1 MFAKGEIGMSRNKK
15 FIVITGQIASG
26 KSSLAELIKKR
37 NEKYLVLDADD
48 QIKELYKRGA
58 ELYKVLVKEFGDII
72 LNEKGN
78 ISKSK
83 LRRTVL
89 LNDEN
94 REKLNFLTHPVILK
108 NMVDFAKKSESDVVF
123 LQIPLLNESI
133 ARLEKLIDIDEVWN
147 ITASDEVRFKRLMER
162 KGMAEDV
169 AHRIMEIQSEF
180 ENESYDILSVE
191 NNGDFEELKD
201 KVDLF
206 FKNSCINEEKKSGF
220 FGRFKKNKKENESE
234 DIEENSEDS
243 NGDTGSFRKVS
254 EEELK
259 AKNNTDESY
268 DGFAESKDL
277 SNSEE
282 HLGEF
287 VQPAFF
293 QNQSTESV
301 DLKDLENQNSSE
313 VEKTK
318 LTDLSAL
325 HDNQMDNTE
334 SLKDSINSDTTN
346 EENIEETTNDKG
358 KKRKKM
364 KKWKK
369 VLLTLITVIIIC
381 KALFLGAVYY
391 GGQNYPISYI
401 EEIQKYSSE
410 YGVDPKVVLA
420 IMRVESNFKSDA
432 VSKVNA
438 KGLMQV
444 LPDTAKHVA
453 KLLNIDVNSLDL
465 NDPETNVKIGTYYLK
480 YLMQN
485 FSNMNTVYAAYNG
498 GIGNVNT
505 WLKDSKYSSDGV
517 TLYNIPSAEA
527 KNYVKK
533 VNKALKAYEILYG
546 KEFPTK
552 KTKGFAKFIDNV
564 KNTVRYIFRNF

>member
-1 MFAKGEIGMSRNKK
+1 MSRNKK

-26 KSSLAELIKKR
+26 KSSLAELIKER
-37 NEKYLVLDADD
+37 NENYLVLDADD

-58 ELYKVLVKEFGDII
+58 ELYKVLVNEFGDSI

-83 LRRTVL
+83 LRKIVF

-94 REKLNFLTHPVILK
+94 REKLNSLTHPVILN
-108 NMVDFAKKSESDVVF
+108 NMVNLAKNSDAEVVF

-133 ARLEKLIDIDEVWN
+133 DRLEKLIDIDEIWN
-147 ITASDEVRFKRLMER
+147 VTANDEVRFKRLMER
-162 KGMAEDV
+162 KGITEEIAR
-169 AHRIMEIQSEF
+169 RIMKIQSEF

-201 KVDLF
+201 KLDLF
-206 FKNSCINEEKKSGF
+206 FKNSCINEGKKVGF
-220 FGRFKKNKKENESE
+220 FGKLKKSKQEEAEE
-234 DIEENSEDS
+234 DKAIVEDKTE
-243 NGDTGSFRKVS
+243 DADVVRKLT
-254 EEELK
+254 EDELK
-259 AKNNTDESY
+259 AMNTAEEVFNDHPLEKENLNNNENL
-268 DGFAESKDL
+268 DGFMKSVFANE
-277 SNSEE
+277 
-282 HLGEF
+282 
-287 VQPAFF
+287 
-293 QNQSTESV
+293 QSTENV
-301 DLKDLENQNSSE
+301 DLKNLESQNSLNM
-313 VEKTK
+313 EKTK
-318 LTDLSAL
+318 LTDLSL
-325 HDNQMDNTE
+325 LRE
-334 SLKDSINSDTTN
+334 EKLDSTNSAKNGINNSN
-346 EENIEETTNDKG
+346 EEFFEEEVVEDTKKDKG
-358 KKRKKM
+358 KKKKKKM
-364 KKWKK
+364 KMWKK
-369 VLLTLITVIIIC
+369 ILITIITVLIIC

-391 GGQNYPISYI
+391 GGKNYPINYI
-401 EEIQKYSSE
+401 EEIQKYSNE

-453 KLLNIDVNSLDL
+453 KLLNVNVNSVDL
-465 NDPETNVKIGTYYLK
+465 NDPETNVKFGTYYLK

-485 FSNMNTVYAAYNG
+485 FSNMDTVYAAYNG

-505 WLKDSKYSSDGV
+505 WLKDSKYSNDGV
-517 TLYNIPSAEA
+517 SLYNIPSAET
-527 KNYVKK
+527 KNYVNK

-564 KNTVRYIFRNF
+564 KNSVRYIFRNF

>member
-1 MFAKGEIGMSRNKK
+1 MSRNKK

-26 KSSLAELIKKR
+26 KSSLAELIKER
-37 NEKYLVLDADD
+37 NENYLVLDADD

-58 ELYKVLVKEFGDII
+58 ELYKVLVNEFGDSI

-83 LRRTVL
+83 LRKIVF

-94 REKLNFLTHPVILK
+94 REKLNSLTHPVILK
-108 NMVDFAKKSESDVVF
+108 NMVNLAKNSDAEVVF

-133 ARLEKLIDIDEVWN
+133 DRLEKLIDVDEIWN
-147 ITASDEVRFKRLMER
+147 VTANDEVRFKRLMER
-162 KGMAEDV
+162 KGITEEIAR
-169 AHRIMEIQSEF
+169 RIMKIQSEF

-201 KVDLF
+201 KLDLF
-206 FKNSCINEEKKSGF
+206 FKNSCINEGKKVGF
-220 FGRFKKNKKENESE
+220 FGKLKKSKQEEAEE
-234 DIEENSEDS
+234 DKAIVEDKTK
-243 NGDTGSFRKVS
+243 DADVVRKLT
-254 EEELK
+254 EDELK
-259 AKNNTDESY
+259 AMNTAEEVFNDHPLEKENLNNNENL
-268 DGFAESKDL
+268 DGFMKSVFANE
-277 SNSEE
+277 
-282 HLGEF
+282 
-287 VQPAFF
+287 
-293 QNQSTESV
+293 QSTENV
-301 DLKDLENQNSSE
+301 DLKNLESQNSLNM
-313 VEKTK
+313 EKTK
-318 LTDLSAL
+318 LTDLSL
-325 HDNQMDNTE
+325 LRE
-334 SLKDSINSDTTN
+334 EKLDSTNSAKNGINNSN
-346 EENIEETTNDKG
+346 EEFFEEEVVEDTKKDKG
-358 KKRKKM
+358 KKKKKKM
-364 KKWKK
+364 KMWKK
-369 VLLTLITVIIIC
+369 ILITIITVLIIC

-391 GGQNYPISYI
+391 GGKNYPINYI
-401 EEIQKYSSE
+401 EEIQKYSNE

-453 KLLNIDVNSLDL
+453 KLLNVNVNSVDL
-465 NDPETNVKIGTYYLK
+465 NDPETNVKFGTYYLK

-485 FSNMNTVYAAYNG
+485 FSNMDTVYAAYNG

-505 WLKDSKYSSDGV
+505 WLKDSKYSNDGV
-517 TLYNIPSAEA
+517 SLYNIPSAET
-527 KNYVKK
+527 KNYVNK

-564 KNTVRYIFRNF
+564 KNSVRYIFRNF

>member
-1 MFAKGEIGMSRNKK
+1 MSRNKK

-26 KSSLAELIKKR
+26 KSSLAELIKER
-37 NEKYLVLDADD
+37 NENYLVLDADD

-58 ELYKVLVKEFGDII
+58 KLYKVLVNEFGDSI

-83 LRRTVL
+83 LRKIVF

-94 REKLNFLTHPVILK
+94 REKLNSLTHPVILN
-108 NMVDFAKKSESDVVF
+108 NMVNLAKNSDAEVVF

-133 ARLEKLIDIDEVWN
+133 DRLEKLIDIDEIWN
-147 ITASDEVRFKRLMER
+147 VTANDEVRFKRLMER
-162 KGMAEDV
+162 KGITEEIAR
-169 AHRIMEIQSEF
+169 RIMKIQSEF

-201 KVDLF
+201 KLDLF
-206 FKNSCINEEKKSGF
+206 FKNSCINEGKKVGF
-220 FGRFKKNKKENESE
+220 FGKLKKSKQEEAEE
-234 DIEENSEDS
+234 DKAIVEDKTE
-243 NGDTGSFRKVS
+243 DADVVRKLT
-254 EEELK
+254 EDELK
-259 AKNNTDESY
+259 AMNTAEEVFNDHPLEKENLNNNENL
-268 DGFAESKDL
+268 DGFMKSVFANE
-277 SNSEE
+277 
-282 HLGEF
+282 
-287 VQPAFF
+287 
-293 QNQSTESV
+293 QSTENV
-301 DLKDLENQNSSE
+301 DLKNLESQNSLNM
-313 VEKTK
+313 EKTK
-318 LTDLSAL
+318 LTDLSPL
-325 HDNQMDNTE
+325 RE
-334 SLKDSINSDTTN
+334 EKLDSTNSAKNGINNSN
-346 EENIEETTNDKG
+346 EEFFEEEFEEEVVEDTKKDKG
-358 KKRKKM
+358 KKKKKKM
-364 KKWKK
+364 KMWKK
-369 VLLTLITVIIIC
+369 ILITIITVLIIC

-391 GGQNYPISYI
+391 GGKNYPINYI
-401 EEIQKYSSE
+401 EEIQKYSNE

-453 KLLNIDVNSLDL
+453 KLLNVNVNSVDL
-465 NDPETNVKIGTYYLK
+465 NDPETNVKFGTYYLK

-485 FSNMNTVYAAYNG
+485 FSNMDTVYAAYNG

-505 WLKDSKYSSDGV
+505 WLKDSKYSNDGV
-517 TLYNIPSAEA
+517 SLYNIPSAET
-527 KNYVKK
+527 KNYVNK

-564 KNTVRYIFRNF
+564 KNAVRYIFRNF

>member
-1 MFAKGEIGMSRNKK
+1 MSRNKK

-26 KSSLAELIKKR
+26 KSSLAELIKER
-37 NEKYLVLDADD
+37 NENYLVLDADD

-58 ELYKVLVKEFGDII
+58 ELYKVLVNEFGDSI

-83 LRRTVL
+83 LRKIVF

-94 REKLNFLTHPVILK
+94 REKLNSLTHPVILN
-108 NMVDFAKKSESDVVF
+108 NMVNLAKNSDAEVVF

-133 ARLEKLIDIDEVWN
+133 DRLEKLIDIDEIWN
-147 ITASDEVRFKRLMER
+147 VTANDEVRFKRLMER
-162 KGMAEDV
+162 KGITEEIAR
-169 AHRIMEIQSEF
+169 RIMKIQSEF

-201 KVDLF
+201 KLDLF
-206 FKNSCINEEKKSGF
+206 FKNSCINEGKKVGF
-220 FGRFKKNKKENESE
+220 FGKLKKSKQEEAEE
-234 DIEENSEDS
+234 DKAIVEDKTE
-243 NGDTGSFRKVS
+243 DADVVRKLT
-254 EEELK
+254 EDELK
-259 AKNNTDESY
+259 AMNTAEKVFNDHPLEKENLNNNENL
-268 DGFAESKDL
+268 DGFMKSVFANE
-277 SNSEE
+277 
-282 HLGEF
+282 
-287 VQPAFF
+287 
-293 QNQSTESV
+293 QSTENV
-301 DLKDLENQNSSE
+301 DLKNLESQNSLNM
-313 VEKTK
+313 EKTK
-318 LTDLSAL
+318 LTDLSL
-325 HDNQMDNTE
+325 LRE
-334 SLKDSINSDTTN
+334 EKLDSTNSAKNGINNSN
-346 EENIEETTNDKG
+346 EEFFEEEFEEEVVEDTKKDKG
-358 KKRKKM
+358 KKKKKKM
-364 KKWKK
+364 KMWKK
-369 VLLTLITVIIIC
+369 ILITIITVLIIC

-391 GGQNYPISYI
+391 GGKNYPINYI
-401 EEIQKYSSE
+401 EEIQKYSNE

-453 KLLNIDVNSLDL
+453 KLLNVNVNSVDL
-465 NDPETNVKIGTYYLK
+465 NDPETNVKFGTYYLK

-485 FSNMNTVYAAYNG
+485 FSNMDTVYAAYNG

-505 WLKDSKYSSDGV
+505 WLKDSKYSNDGV
-517 TLYNIPSAEA
+517 SLYNIPSAET
-527 KNYVKK
+527 KNYVNK

-564 KNTVRYIFRNF
+564 KNAVRYIFRNF

>member
-1 MFAKGEIGMSRNKK
+1 MSRNKK

-26 KSSLAELIKKR
+26 KSSLAELIKER
-37 NEKYLVLDADD
+37 NENYLVLDADD

-58 ELYKVLVKEFGDII
+58 ELYKVLVNEFGDSI

-83 LRRTVL
+83 LRKIVF

-94 REKLNFLTHPVILK
+94 REKLNSLTHPVILN
-108 NMVDFAKKSESDVVF
+108 NMVNLAKNSDAEVVF

-133 ARLEKLIDIDEVWN
+133 DRLEKLIDIDEIWN
-147 ITASDEVRFKRLMER
+147 VTANDEVRFKRLMER
-162 KGMAEDV
+162 KGITEEIARRVMK
-169 AHRIMEIQSEF
+169 IQSEF

-201 KVDLF
+201 KLDLF
-206 FKNSCINEEKKSGF
+206 FKNSCINEGKKVGF
-220 FGRFKKNKKENESE
+220 FGKLKKSKQEEAEE
-234 DIEENSEDS
+234 DKAIVEDKTE
-243 NGDTGSFRKVS
+243 DADVVRKLT
-254 EEELK
+254 EDELK
-259 AKNNTDESY
+259 AMNTAEEVFNDHPLEKENLNNNENL
-268 DGFAESKDL
+268 DGFMKSVFANE
-277 SNSEE
+277 
-282 HLGEF
+282 
-287 VQPAFF
+287 
-293 QNQSTESV
+293 QSTENV
-301 DLKDLENQNSSE
+301 DLKNLESQNSLNM
-313 VEKTK
+313 EKTK
-318 LTDLSAL
+318 LTDLSL
-325 HDNQMDNTE
+325 LRE
-334 SLKDSINSDTTN
+334 EKLDSTNSAKNGINNSN
-346 EENIEETTNDKG
+346 EEFFEEEVVEDTKKDKG
-358 KKRKKM
+358 KKKKKKM
-364 KKWKK
+364 KMWKK
-369 VLLTLITVIIIC
+369 ILITIITVLIIC

-391 GGQNYPISYI
+391 GGKNYPINYI
-401 EEIQKYSSE
+401 EEIQKYSNE

-453 KLLNIDVNSLDL
+453 KLLNVNVNSVDL
-465 NDPETNVKIGTYYLK
+465 NDPETNVKFGTYYLK

-485 FSNMNTVYAAYNG
+485 FSNMDTVYAAYNG

-505 WLKDSKYSSDGV
+505 WLKDSKYSNDGV
-517 TLYNIPSAEA
+517 SLYNIPSAET
-527 KNYVKK
+527 KNYVNK

-546 KEFPTK
+546 KEFPAK

-564 KNTVRYIFRNF
+564 KNAVRYIFRNF

>member
-1 MFAKGEIGMSRNKK
+1 MSRNKK
-15 FIVITGQIASG
+15 YIVITGQIASG

-37 NEKYLVLDADD
+37 DEKYLVLDADD

-58 ELYKVLVKEFGDII
+58 ELYKVLVNEFGDSI

-83 LRRTVL
+83 LRKIVF

-94 REKLNFLTHPVILK
+94 REKLNSLTHPVILK
-108 NMVDFAKKSESDVVF
+108 NMVNLAKNSDAEVVF

-133 ARLEKLIDIDEVWN
+133 DRLEKLIDIDEIWN
-147 ITASDEVRFKRLMER
+147 VTANDEVRFKRLMER
-162 KGMAEDV
+162 KGITQEIAR
-169 AHRIMEIQSEF
+169 RIMEIQSEF
-180 ENESYDILSVE
+180 ENENYDILSVE

-201 KVDLF
+201 KLDLF
-206 FKNSCINEEKKSGF
+206 FKNSCINEGKKVGF
-220 FGRFKKNKKENESE
+220 FGKLKKSKQEETEE
-234 DIEENSEDS
+234 DKAIVEDKTE
-243 NGDTGSFRKVS
+243 DADVVRKLT
-254 EEELK
+254 EDELK
-259 AKNNTDESY
+259 AMNTAEEVFNDHPLEKENLNNNENL
-268 DGFAESKDL
+268 DGFMKSVFANE
-277 SNSEE
+277 
-282 HLGEF
+282 
-287 VQPAFF
+287 
-293 QNQSTESV
+293 QSTENV
-301 DLKDLENQNSSE
+301 DLKNLESQNSLNM
-313 VEKTK
+313 EKTK
-318 LTDLSAL
+318 LTDLSPL
-325 HDNQMDNTE
+325 RE
-334 SLKDSINSDTTN
+334 EKLDSTNSAKNGINNSN
-346 EENIEETTNDKG
+346 EEFFEEEVVEDTKKDKG
-358 KKRKKM
+358 KKKKKKM
-364 KKWKK
+364 KMWKK
-369 VLLTLITVIIIC
+369 ILITIITVLIIC

-391 GGQNYPISYI
+391 GGKNYPINYI
-401 EEIQKYSSE
+401 EEIQKYSNE
-410 YGVDPKVVLA
+410 YGVDPNVVLA

-453 KLLNIDVNSLDL
+453 KLLNVNVNSVDL
-465 NDPETNVKIGTYYLK
+465 NDPETNVKFGTYYLK

-485 FSNMNTVYAAYNG
+485 FSNMDTVYAAYNG

-505 WLKDSKYSSDGV
+505 WLKDSKYSNDGV
-517 TLYNIPSAEA
+517 SLYNIPSAET
-527 KNYVKK
+527 KNYVNK

>member
-1 MFAKGEIGMSRNKK
+1 MSRNKK

-26 KSSLAELIKKR
+26 KSSLAELIKER
-37 NEKYLVLDADD
+37 NENYLVLDADD

-58 ELYKVLVKEFGDII
+58 ELYKVLVNEFGDSI

-83 LRRTVL
+83 LRKIVF

-94 REKLNFLTHPVILK
+94 REKLNSLTHPVILN
-108 NMVDFAKKSESDVVF
+108 NMVNLAKNSDAEVVF

-133 ARLEKLIDIDEVWN
+133 DRLEKLIDIDEIWN
-147 ITASDEVRFKRLMER
+147 VTANDEVRFKRLMER
-162 KGMAEDV
+162 KGITEEIAR
-169 AHRIMEIQSEF
+169 RIMKIQSEF

-201 KVDLF
+201 KLDLF
-206 FKNSCINEEKKSGF
+206 FKNSCINEGKKVGF
-220 FGRFKKNKKENESE
+220 FGKLKKSKQEEAEE
-234 DIEENSEDS
+234 DKAIVEDKTE
-243 NGDTGSFRKVS
+243 DADVVRKLT
-254 EEELK
+254 EDELK
-259 AKNNTDESY
+259 AMNTAEEVFNDHPLEKENLNNNENL
-268 DGFAESKDL
+268 DGFMKSVFANE
-277 SNSEE
+277 
-282 HLGEF
+282 
-287 VQPAFF
+287 
-293 QNQSTESV
+293 QSTENV
-301 DLKDLENQNSSE
+301 DLKNLESQNSLNM
-313 VEKTK
+313 EKTK
-318 LTDLSAL
+318 LTDLSL
-325 HDNQMDNTE
+325 LRE
-334 SLKDSINSDTTN
+334 EKLDSTNSAKNGINNSN
-346 EENIEETTNDKG
+346 EEFFEEEFEEEVVEDTKKDKG
-358 KKRKKM
+358 KKKKKKM
-364 KKWKK
+364 KMWKK
-369 VLLTLITVIIIC
+369 ILITIITVLIIC

-391 GGQNYPISYI
+391 GGKNYPINYI
-401 EEIQKYSSE
+401 EEIQKYSNE

-453 KLLNIDVNSLDL
+453 KLLNVNVNSVDL
-465 NDPETNVKIGTYYLK
+465 NDPETNVKFGTYYLK

-485 FSNMNTVYAAYNG
+485 FSNMDTVYAAYNG

-505 WLKDSKYSSDGV
+505 WLKDSKYSNDGV
-517 TLYNIPSAEA
+517 SLYNIPSSET
-527 KNYVKK
+527 KNYVNK

-564 KNTVRYIFRNF
+564 KNSVRYIFRNF

>member
-1 MFAKGEIGMSRNKK
+1 MSRNKK

-26 KSSLAELIKKR
+26 KSSLAELIKER
-37 NEKYLVLDADD
+37 NENYLVLDADD

-58 ELYKVLVKEFGDII
+58 ELYKVLVNEFGDSI

-83 LRRTVL
+83 LRKIVF

-94 REKLNFLTHPVILK
+94 REKLNSLTHPVILN
-108 NMVDFAKKSESDVVF
+108 NMVNLAKNSDAEVVF

-133 ARLEKLIDIDEVWN
+133 DRLEKLIDIDEIWN
-147 ITASDEVRFKRLMER
+147 VTANDEVRFKRLMER
-162 KGMAEDV
+162 KGITEEIAR
-169 AHRIMEIQSEF
+169 RIMKIQSEF

-201 KVDLF
+201 KLDLF
-206 FKNSCINEEKKSGF
+206 FKNSCINEGKKVGF
-220 FGRFKKNKKENESE
+220 FGKLKKSKQEEAEE
-234 DIEENSEDS
+234 DKAIVEDKTE
-243 NGDTGSFRKVS
+243 DADVVRKLT
-254 EEELK
+254 EDELK
-259 AKNNTDESY
+259 AMNTAEEVFNDHPLEKENLDNNENL
-268 DGFAESKDL
+268 DGFMKSVFANE
-277 SNSEE
+277 
-282 HLGEF
+282 
-287 VQPAFF
+287 
-293 QNQSTESV
+293 QSTENV
-301 DLKDLENQNSSE
+301 DLKNLESQNSLNM
-313 VEKTK
+313 EKTK
-318 LTDLSAL
+318 LTDLSPL
-325 HDNQMDNTE
+325 RE
-334 SLKDSINSDTTN
+334 EKLDSTNSAKNGINNSN
-346 EENIEETTNDKG
+346 EEFFEEEVVEDTKKDKG
-358 KKRKKM
+358 KKKKKKM
-364 KKWKK
+364 KIWKK
-369 VLLTLITVIIIC
+369 ILITIITVLIIC

-391 GGQNYPISYI
+391 GGKNYPINYI
-401 EEIQKYSSE
+401 EEIQKYSNE

-453 KLLNIDVNSLDL
+453 KLLNINVNSVDL
-465 NDPETNVKIGTYYLK
+465 NDPETNVKFGTYYLK

-485 FSNMNTVYAAYNG
+485 FSNMDTVYAAYNG

-505 WLKDSKYSSDGV
+505 WLKDSKYSNDGV
-517 TLYNIPSAEA
+517 SLYNIPSAET
-527 KNYVKK
+527 KNYVNK

-564 KNTVRYIFRNF
+564 KNAVRYIFRNF

>member
-1 MFAKGEIGMSRNKK
+1 MSRNKK

-26 KSSLAELIKKR
+26 KSSLAELIKER
-37 NEKYLVLDADD
+37 NENYLVLDADD

-58 ELYKVLVKEFGDII
+58 ELYKVLVNEFGDSI

-83 LRRTVL
+83 LRKIVF

-94 REKLNFLTHPVILK
+94 REKLNSLTHPVILN
-108 NMVDFAKKSESDVVF
+108 NMVNLAKNSDAEVVF

-133 ARLEKLIDIDEVWN
+133 DRLEKLIDIDEIWN
-147 ITASDEVRFKRLMER
+147 VTANDEVRFKRLMER
-162 KGMAEDV
+162 KGITEEIAR
-169 AHRIMEIQSEF
+169 RIMKIQSEF

-201 KVDLF
+201 KLDLF
-206 FKNSCINEEKKSGF
+206 FKNSCINEGKKVGF
-220 FGRFKKNKKENESE
+220 FGKLKKSKQEEAEE
-234 DIEENSEDS
+234 DKAIVEDKTE
-243 NGDTGSFRKVS
+243 DADVVRKLT
-254 EEELK
+254 EDELK
-259 AKNNTDESY
+259 AMNTAEEVFNDHPLEKENLNNNENL
-268 DGFAESKDL
+268 DGFMKSVFANE
-277 SNSEE
+277 
-282 HLGEF
+282 
-287 VQPAFF
+287 
-293 QNQSTESV
+293 QSTENV
-301 DLKDLENQNSSE
+301 DLKNLESQNSLNM
-313 VEKTK
+313 EKTK
-318 LTDLSAL
+318 LTDLSL
-325 HDNQMDNTE
+325 LRE
-334 SLKDSINSDTTN
+334 EKLDSTNSAKNGINNSN
-346 EENIEETTNDKG
+346 EEFFEEEVVEDTKKDKG
-358 KKRKKM
+358 KKKKKKM
-364 KKWKK
+364 KMWKK
-369 VLLTLITVIIIC
+369 ILITIITVLIIC

-391 GGQNYPISYI
+391 GGKNYPINYI
-401 EEIQKYSSE
+401 EEIQKYSNE

-453 KLLNIDVNSLDL
+453 KLLNVNVNSVDL
-465 NDPETNVKIGTYYLK
+465 NDPETNVKFGTYYLK

-485 FSNMNTVYAAYNG
+485 FSNMDTVYAAYNG

-505 WLKDSKYSSDGV
+505 WLKDSKYSNDGV
-517 TLYNIPSAEA
+517 SLYNIPSSET
-527 KNYVKK
+527 KNYVNK

-564 KNTVRYIFRNF
+564 KNSVRYIFRNF

>member
-1 MFAKGEIGMSRNKK
+1 MSRNKK

-26 KSSLAELIKKR
+26 KSSLAELIKER
-37 NEKYLVLDADD
+37 NENYLVLDADD

-58 ELYKVLVKEFGDII
+58 ELYKVLVNEFGDSI

-83 LRRTVL
+83 LRKIVF

-94 REKLNFLTHPVILK
+94 REKLNSLTHPVILN
-108 NMVDFAKKSESDVVF
+108 NMVNLAKNSDAEVVF

-133 ARLEKLIDIDEVWN
+133 DRLEKLIDIDEIWN
-147 ITASDEVRFKRLMER
+147 VTANDEVRFKRLMER
-162 KGMAEDV
+162 KGITEEIAR
-169 AHRIMEIQSEF
+169 RIMKIQSEF

-201 KVDLF
+201 KLDLF
-206 FKNSCINEEKKSGF
+206 FKNSCINEGKKVGF
-220 FGRFKKNKKENESE
+220 FGKLKKSKQEEAEE
-234 DIEENSEDS
+234 DKAIVEDKTE
-243 NGDTGSFRKVS
+243 DADVVRKLT
-254 EEELK
+254 EDELK
-259 AKNNTDESY
+259 AMNTAEEVFNDHPLEKENLNNNENL
-268 DGFAESKDL
+268 DGFMKSVFANE
-277 SNSEE
+277 
-282 HLGEF
+282 
-287 VQPAFF
+287 
-293 QNQSTESV
+293 QSTENV
-301 DLKDLENQNSSE
+301 DLKNLESQNSLNM
-313 VEKTK
+313 EKTK
-318 LTDLSAL
+318 LTDLSL
-325 HDNQMDNTE
+325 LRE
-334 SLKDSINSDTTN
+334 EKLDSTNSAKNGINNSN
-346 EENIEETTNDKG
+346 EEFFEEEVVEDTKKDKG
-358 KKRKKM
+358 KKKKKKM
-364 KKWKK
+364 KMWKK
-369 VLLTLITVIIIC
+369 ILITIITVLIIC

-391 GGQNYPISYI
+391 GGKNYPINYI
-401 EEIQKYSSE
+401 EEIQKYSNE

-453 KLLNIDVNSLDL
+453 KLLHVNVNSVDL
-465 NDPETNVKIGTYYLK
+465 NDPETNVKFGTYYLK

-485 FSNMNTVYAAYNG
+485 FSNMDTVYAAYNG

-505 WLKDSKYSSDGV
+505 WLKDSKYSNDGV
-517 TLYNIPSAEA
+517 SLYNIPSSET
-527 KNYVKK
+527 KNYVNK

-564 KNTVRYIFRNF
+564 KNSVRYIFRNF

>member
-1 MFAKGEIGMSRNKK
+1 MSRNKK
-15 FIVITGQIASG
+15 YIVITGQVASG
-26 KSSLAELIKKR
+26 KSSLSELIK
-37 NEKYLVLDADD
+37 EKNNNNYLVLDADD

-58 ELYKVLVKEFGDII
+58 ELYKVLVNEFGDSI

-83 LRRTVL
+83 LRKIVF

-94 REKLNFLTHPVILK
+94 REKLNSLTHPVILN
-108 NMVDFAKKSESDVVF
+108 NMVNLAKNSDAEVVF

-133 ARLEKLIDIDEVWN
+133 DRLEKLIDIDEIWN
-147 ITASDEVRFKRLMER
+147 VTANDEVRFKRLMER
-162 KGMAEDV
+162 KGITEEIARRVMK
-169 AHRIMEIQSEF
+169 IQSEF

-201 KVDLF
+201 KLDLF
-206 FKNSCINEEKKSGF
+206 FKNSCINEGKKVGF
-220 FGRFKKNKKENESE
+220 FGKLKKSKQEEAEE
-234 DIEENSEDS
+234 DKAIVEDKTE
-243 NGDTGSFRKVS
+243 DADVVRKLT
-254 EEELK
+254 EDELK
-259 AKNNTDESY
+259 AMNTAEEVFNDHPLEKENLNNNENL
-268 DGFAESKDL
+268 DGFMKSVFANE
-277 SNSEE
+277 
-282 HLGEF
+282 
-287 VQPAFF
+287 
-293 QNQSTESV
+293 QSTENV
-301 DLKDLENQNSSE
+301 DLKNLESQNSLNM
-313 VEKTK
+313 EKTK
-318 LTDLSAL
+318 LTDLSL
-325 HDNQMDNTE
+325 LRE
-334 SLKDSINSDTTN
+334 EKLDSTNSAKNGINNSN
-346 EENIEETTNDKG
+346 EEFFEEEVVEDTKKDKG
-358 KKRKKM
+358 KKKKKKM
-364 KKWKK
+364 KMWKK
-369 VLLTLITVIIIC
+369 ILITIITVLIIC

-391 GGQNYPISYI
+391 GGKNYPINYI
-401 EEIQKYSSE
+401 EEIQKYSNE

-453 KLLNIDVNSLDL
+453 KLLNVNVNSVDL
-465 NDPETNVKIGTYYLK
+465 NDPETNVKFGTYYLK

-485 FSNMNTVYAAYNG
+485 FSNMDTVYAAYNG

-505 WLKDSKYSSDGV
+505 WLKDSKYSNDGV
-517 TLYNIPSAEA
+517 SLYNIPSAET
-527 KNYVKK
+527 KNYVNK

-564 KNTVRYIFRNF
+564 KNAVRYIFRNF

>member
-1 MFAKGEIGMSRNKK
+1 MSRNKK

-26 KSSLAELIKKR
+26 KSSLAELIKER
-37 NEKYLVLDADD
+37 NENYLVLDADD

-58 ELYKVLVKEFGDII
+58 ELYKVLVNEFGDSI

-83 LRRTVL
+83 LRKIVF

-94 REKLNFLTHPVILK
+94 REKLNSLTHPVILN
-108 NMVDFAKKSESDVVF
+108 NMVNLAKNSDAEVVF

-133 ARLEKLIDIDEVWN
+133 DRLEKLIDIDEIWN
-147 ITASDEVRFKRLMER
+147 VTANDEVRFKRLMER
-162 KGMAEDV
+162 KGITEEIAR
-169 AHRIMEIQSEF
+169 RIMKIQSEF

-201 KVDLF
+201 KLDLF
-206 FKNSCINEEKKSGF
+206 FKNSCINEGKKVGF
-220 FGRFKKNKKENESE
+220 FGKLKKSKQEEAEE
-234 DIEENSEDS
+234 DKAIVEDKTE
-243 NGDTGSFRKVS
+243 DTDVVRKLT
-254 EEELK
+254 EDELK
-259 AKNNTDESY
+259 AMNTAEEVFNDHPLEKENLNNNENL
-268 DGFAESKDL
+268 DGFMKSVFANE
-277 SNSEE
+277 
-282 HLGEF
+282 
-287 VQPAFF
+287 
-293 QNQSTESV
+293 QSTENV
-301 DLKDLENQNSSE
+301 DLKNLESQNSLNM
-313 VEKTK
+313 EKTK
-318 LTDLSAL
+318 LTDLSL
-325 HDNQMDNTE
+325 LRE
-334 SLKDSINSDTTN
+334 EKLDSTNSAKNGINNSN
-346 EENIEETTNDKG
+346 EEFFEEEVVEDTKKDKG
-358 KKRKKM
+358 KKKKKKM
-364 KKWKK
+364 KMWKK
-369 VLLTLITVIIIC
+369 ILITIITVLIIC

-391 GGQNYPISYI
+391 GGKNYPINYI
-401 EEIQKYSSE
+401 EEIQKYSNE

-453 KLLNIDVNSLDL
+453 KLLNVNVNSVDL
-465 NDPETNVKIGTYYLK
+465 NDPETNVKFGTYYLK

-485 FSNMNTVYAAYNG
+485 FSNMDTVYAAYNG

-505 WLKDSKYSSDGV
+505 WLKDSKYSNDGV
-517 TLYNIPSAEA
+517 SLYNIPSAET
-527 KNYVKK
+527 KNYVNK

-564 KNTVRYIFRNF
+564 KNAVRYIFRNF

>member
-1 MFAKGEIGMSRNKK
+1 MSRNKK

-26 KSSLAELIKKR
+26 KSSLAELIKER
-37 NEKYLVLDADD
+37 NENYLVLDADD

-58 ELYKVLVKEFGDII
+58 ELYKVLVNEFGDSI

-83 LRRTVL
+83 LRKIVF

-94 REKLNFLTHPVILK
+94 REKLNSLTHPVILN
-108 NMVDFAKKSESDVVF
+108 NMVNLAKNSDAEVVF

-133 ARLEKLIDIDEVWN
+133 DRLEKLIDIDEIWN
-147 ITASDEVRFKRLMER
+147 VTANDEVRFKRLMER
-162 KGMAEDV
+162 KGITEEIAR
-169 AHRIMEIQSEF
+169 RIMKIQSEF

-201 KVDLF
+201 KLDLF
-206 FKNSCINEEKKSGF
+206 FKNSCINEGKKVGF
-220 FGRFKKNKKENESE
+220 FGKLKKSKQEEAEE
-234 DIEENSEDS
+234 DKAIIEDKTEDA
-243 NGDTGSFRKVS
+243 DVVRKLT
-254 EEELK
+254 EDELK
-259 AKNNTDESY
+259 AMNTAEEVFNDHPLEKENLDNNENL
-268 DGFAESKDL
+268 DGFMKSVFANE
-277 SNSEE
+277 
-282 HLGEF
+282 
-287 VQPAFF
+287 
-293 QNQSTESV
+293 QSTENV
-301 DLKDLENQNSSE
+301 DLKNLESQNSLNM
-313 VEKTK
+313 EKTK
-318 LTDLSAL
+318 LTDLSL
-325 HDNQMDNTE
+325 LRE
-334 SLKDSINSDTTN
+334 EKLDSTNSAKNGINNSN
-346 EENIEETTNDKG
+346 EEFFEEEVVEDTKKDKG
-358 KKRKKM
+358 KKKKKKM
-364 KKWKK
+364 KMWKK
-369 VLLTLITVIIIC
+369 ILITIITVLIIC

-391 GGQNYPISYI
+391 GGKNYPINYI
-401 EEIQKYSSE
+401 EEIQKYSNE

-453 KLLNIDVNSLDL
+453 KLLNVNVNSVDL
-465 NDPETNVKIGTYYLK
+465 NDPETNVKFGTYYLK

-485 FSNMNTVYAAYNG
+485 FSNMDTVYAAYNG

-505 WLKDSKYSSDGV
+505 WLKDSKYSNDGV
-517 TLYNIPSAEA
+517 SLYNIPSSET
-527 KNYVKK
+527 KNYVNK

-564 KNTVRYIFRNF
+564 KNSVRYIFRNF

>member
-1 MFAKGEIGMSRNKK
+1 MSRNKK

-26 KSSLAELIKKR
+26 KSSLAELIKER
-37 NEKYLVLDADD
+37 NENYLVLDADD

-58 ELYKVLVKEFGDII
+58 ELYKVLVNEFGDSI

-83 LRRTVL
+83 LRKIVF

-94 REKLNFLTHPVILK
+94 REKLNSLTHPVILN
-108 NMVDFAKKSESDVVF
+108 NMVNLAKNSDAEVVF

-133 ARLEKLIDIDEVWN
+133 DRLEKLIDIDEIWN
-147 ITASDEVRFKRLMER
+147 VTANDEVRFKRLMER
-162 KGMAEDV
+162 KGITEEIAR
-169 AHRIMEIQSEF
+169 RIMKIQSEF
-180 ENESYDILSVE
+180 ENENYDILSVE

-201 KVDLF
+201 KLDLF
-206 FKNSCINEEKKSGF
+206 FKNSYINEGKKVGF
-220 FGRFKKNKKENESE
+220 FGKLKKSKQEEAEE
-234 DIEENSEDS
+234 DKAIVEDKTE
-243 NGDTGSFRKVS
+243 DADVVRKLT
-254 EEELK
+254 EDELK
-259 AKNNTDESY
+259 AMNTAEEVFNDHPLEKENLDNNENL
-268 DGFAESKDL
+268 DGFMKSVFANE
-277 SNSEE
+277 
-282 HLGEF
+282 
-287 VQPAFF
+287 
-293 QNQSTESV
+293 QSTENV
-301 DLKDLENQNSSE
+301 DLKNLESQNSLNM
-313 VEKTK
+313 EKTK
-318 LTDLSAL
+318 LTDLSPL
-325 HDNQMDNTE
+325 RE
-334 SLKDSINSDTTN
+334 EKLDSTNSAKNGINNSN
-346 EENIEETTNDKG
+346 EEFFEEEFEEEVVEDTKKDKG
-358 KKRKKM
+358 KKKKKKM
-364 KKWKK
+364 KMWKK
-369 VLLTLITVIIIC
+369 ILITIITVLIIC

-391 GGQNYPISYI
+391 GGKNYPINYI
-401 EEIQKYSSE
+401 EEIQKYSNE

-453 KLLNIDVNSLDL
+453 KLLNVNVNSVDL
-465 NDPETNVKIGTYYLK
+465 NDPETNVKFGTYYLK

-485 FSNMNTVYAAYNG
+485 FSNMDTVYAAYNG

-505 WLKDSKYSSDGV
+505 WLKDSKYSNDGV
-517 TLYNIPSAEA
+517 SLYNIPSAET
-527 KNYVKK
+527 KNYVNK

-564 KNTVRYIFRNF
+564 KNSVRYIFRNF